1 MDLRGMSQRPCP
13 CGATSYDEHCGR
25 LHRGERQAGSP
36 EELMRS
42 RFSAYAVGDSDYVW
56 RTWHP
61 RTRPEQV
68 TPDPGTQWTGL
79 EIVEA
84 VDDVVE
90 FRAHFDGPVGP
101 GVLHERSRFE
111 QRAGRW
117 FYVEGS
123 QIT

>member
-1 MDLRGMSQRPCP
+1 MGFGIATSACP
-13 CGATSYDEHCGR
+13 CGATSYDEHCGP
-25 LHRGERQAGSP
+25 LHRGERQAATP

-68 TPDPGTQWTGL
+68 QPDPSIQWRRL

-90 FRAHFDGPVGP
+90 FRAHFEGPTGP
-101 GVLHERSRFE
+101 GVQHERSLFQ

-117 FYVEGS
+117 FYVEPQLG
-123 QIT
+123 

>member
-1 MDLRGMSQRPCP
+1 MTLVTESRACP
-13 CGATSYDEHCGR
+13 CGATSYDEHCGP
-25 LHRGERQAGSP
+25 LHRGERQAATP

-42 RFSAYAVGDSDYVW
+42 RFSAYAVGAPDYVW

-61 RTRPEQV
+61 RARPEHV
-68 TPDPGTQWTGL
+68 HPDPSTRWTRL
-79 EIVEA
+79 EVLEA

-90 FRAHFDGPVGP
+90 FRAYFVGPAGP

-117 FYVEGS
+117 FYLEGEAG
-123 QIT
+123 